1 MSEKDFARSL
11 KQTIV
16 KMKSEGVD
24 EIKIDNL
31 IAYLNEVI
39 ESPNSEISQVEL
51 ERYRADLLLW
61 VEQNKGI
68 QASQVEMFK
77 SVISSGQNAL
87 RTSFMMNGGATVAL
101 LAFLGKL
108 SEEHETKIPEFSLC
122 LVIYVIGVLAITIA
136 SGSTYLSQ
144 WLYASNEKWQKATGF
159 WLNMLAIVLGLTS
172 YGLFIWGTFRAYEA
186 FRNFA

>member
-1 MSEKDFARSL
+1 MSVKEFATGL

-24 EIKIDNL
+24 ELKTDNL
-31 IAYLNEVI
+31 IAYLTEVI
-39 ESPNSEISQVEL
+39 ESPNAEIAQVEL
-51 ERYRADLLLW
+51 ERYRADLQLW

-68 QASQVEMFK
+68 QASQMEMFK

-87 RTSFMMNGGATVAL
+87 RTSFLMNGGATVAL

-108 SEEHETKIPEFSLC
+108 SDHHQDKIPEFSSSLI
-122 LVIYVIGVLAITIA
+122 IYVIGVLAITMA

-144 WLYASNEKWQKATGF
+144 WLYASQKQWQKITGF
-159 WLNMLAIVLGLTS
+159 WLNMLAIVLGLAS
-172 YGLFIWGTFRAYEA
+172 YGLFIWGTVRAYDA
-186 FRNFA
+186 FINFT